1 MAGYTLAEAI
11 EYAGEVTAGI
21 AHWQHREQPVTEWIQ
36 QVAYWYGQ
44 LALLSPGARTLTFRV
59 LDRSRWL
66 RDATLFFAAARDPT
80 VPEYWLE
87 GSAVDYAFACPLV
100 H

>member
-1 MAGYTLAEAI
+1 M
-11 EYAGEVTAGI
+11 
-21 AHWQHREQPVTEWIQ
+21 
-36 QVAYWYGQ
+36 
-44 LALLSPGARTLTFRV
+44 FRV

-66 RDATLFFAAARDPT
+66 RDATLFFAAGRDPT

>member
-1 MAGYTLAEAI
+1 MALDAAGTAQPDDLRLAR
-11 EYAGEVTAGI
+11 
-21 AHWQHREQPVTEWIQ
+21 WQHREQPVTEWIQ

-44 LALLSPGARTLTFRV
+44 LALLSPGARMVTFRV

-66 RDATLFFAAARDPT
+66 RDATLFFAAGRDPT
-80 VPEYWLE
+80 VPEYWVE
-87 GSAVDYAFACPLV
+87 GSAADYAFACPLV